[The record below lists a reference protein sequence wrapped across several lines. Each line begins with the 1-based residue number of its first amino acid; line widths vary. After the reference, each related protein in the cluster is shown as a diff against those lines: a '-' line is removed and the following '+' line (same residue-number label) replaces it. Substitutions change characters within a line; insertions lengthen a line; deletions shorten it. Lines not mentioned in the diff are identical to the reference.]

1 MKKLG
6 VRVGSEIGITH
17 DWTDQELIDIF
28 TADPG
33 SAIEYEQVIE
43 TLKEERRRVQAE
55 LDSLKSRRVK
65 GISPALDHLMLLSRI
80 LFFRIWM
87 LERFNQNNENASE
100 GPRMPSDAFPEGEMS
115 NNYSISDLQ
124 QRYNVKSPQGMIE
137 WLKRNLQKI
146 NAASTVPV
154 QKIGKYWQIP
164 GEALLVI
171 DGLRRKRPE
180 NHKLPKLP
188 SEKI

>member
-28 TADPG
+28 ASEPG
-33 SAIEYEQVIE
+33 KAIEYEQVIE
-43 TLKEERRRVQAE
+43 TLKEERRRVQVE

-80 LFFRIWM
+80 LFFRIWV

-100 GPRMPSDAFPEGEMS
+100 VPRMPSDAFRVGEMS
-115 NNYSISDLQ
+115 NYSIADLQ

-146 NAASTVPV
+146 NAASSVPV

-171 DGLRRKRPE
+171 DGLRRKKPE
-180 NHKLPKLP
+180 NHKLP

>member
-28 TADPG
+28 ASEPG
-33 SAIEYEQVIE
+33 KAIEYEQVIE

-55 LDSLKSRRVK
+55 LDSLQSRRVK
-65 GISPALDHLMLLSRI
+65 GLSPAIDHLMLLSRM
-80 LFFRIWM
+80 LFFRIWV
-87 LERFNQNNENASE
+87 LERFQNNEIDTKGS
-100 GPRMPSDAFPEGEMS
+100 RMPLDAFPENKMS
-115 NNYSISDLQ
+115 NYSISDLQ
-124 QRYNVKSPQGMIE
+124 KRYSVKSPQGMIE

-146 NAASTVPV
+146 NAASSVPV

-171 DGLRRKRPE
+171 DGLRRNRPE
-180 NHKLPKLP
+180 NHKLPSK
-188 SEKI
+188 KI

>member
-6 VRVGSEIGITH
+6 VRVGSRIGITH

-43 TLKEERRRVQAE
+43 TLKEERRRVQVE

-80 LFFRIWM
+80 LFFRIWV

-100 GPRMPSDAFPEGEMS
+100 GPRMPSDAFSEGEMS
-115 NNYSISDLQ
+115 NYSISDLQ
-124 QRYNVKSPQGMIE
+124 KRYSVKSPQGMVE

-146 NAASTVPV
+146 NSASSVPV

>member
-17 DWTDQELIDIF
+17 DWTDQELVDIF
-28 TADPG
+28 ASDPS

-43 TLKEERRRVQAE
+43 TLKEERQRVQAE
-55 LDSLKSRRVK
+55 LDELKSRRVK

-80 LFFRIWM
+80 LFFRIWV

-100 GPRMPSDAFPEGEMS
+100 VPRMLSDAFRVGEMS
-115 NNYSISDLQ
+115 NYSIADLQ

-146 NAASTVPV
+146 NAASSVPV

-171 DGLRRKRPE
+171 DGLRRKKPE
-180 NHKLPKLP
+180 NHKLP

>member
-28 TADPG
+28 ASEPG
-33 SAIEYEQVIE
+33 KAIEYEQVIE

-55 LDSLKSRRVK
+55 LDSLQSRRVK
-65 GISPALDHLMLLSRI
+65 GLSPAIDHLMLLSRM
-80 LFFRIWM
+80 LFFRIWV
-87 LERFNQNNENASE
+87 LERQNNEIDTKSS
-100 GPRMPSDAFPEGEMS
+100 RMPLDAFPENEMS
-115 NNYSISDLQ
+115 NYSISDLQ
-124 QRYNVKSPQGMIE
+124 KRYSVKSPQGMIE

-146 NAASTVPV
+146 NAASSVPV

-171 DGLRRKRPE
+171 DGLRRNRPE
-180 NHKLPKLP
+180 NHKLPSK
-188 SEKI
+188 KI

>member
-6 VRVGSEIGITH
+6 VRVGSGIGITH

-43 TLKEERRRVQAE
+43 TLKEERRRVQVE

-80 LFFRIWM
+80 LFFRIWV

-100 GPRMPSDAFPEGEMS
+100 GPRMPSDAFPE
-115 NNYSISDLQ
+115 NYSISDLQ
-124 QRYNVKSPQGMIE
+124 KRYSVKSPQGMVE

-146 NAASTVPV
+146 NSASSVPV

-180 NHKLPKLP
+180 NHKLP
-188 SEKI
+188 SAKI

>member
-6 VRVGSEIGITH
+6 VRVCSRIGITH

-28 TADPG
+28 ASEPG
-33 SAIEYEQVIE
+33 KAIEYEQVIE
-43 TLKEERRRVQAE
+43 TLKEERQRVQAE

-80 LFFRIWM
+80 LFFRIWV

-100 GPRMPSDAFPEGEMS
+100 VPRMPSDAFPEGEMS
-115 NNYSISDLQ
+115 NYSIADLQ

-146 NAASTVPV
+146 NAASSVPV

-171 DGLRRKRPE
+171 DGLRRKKPE
-180 NHKLPKLP
+180 NHKLP

>member
-6 VRVGSEIGITH
+6 VRVGSRIGITH

-28 TADPG
+28 ASEPEN
-33 SAIEYEQVIE
+33 AIEYEQVIE
-43 TLKEERRRVQAE
+43 ILKEERRRVQAE
-55 LDSLKSRRVK
+55 LDSLQSRRVK

-80 LFFRIWM
+80 LFFRILV

-100 GPRMPSDAFPEGEMS
+100 GSRMPSDAFPEGEMS
-115 NNYSISDLQ
+115 NYSISDLQ
-124 QRYNVKSPQGMIE
+124 KRYSVKSPQGMIE

-146 NAASTVPV
+146 NSVSSVPV

-164 GEALLVI
+164 KEALLVI
-171 DGLRRKRPE
+171 DGLRRNKPE
-180 NHKLPKLP
+180 NHKLP
-188 SEKI
+188 

>member
-6 VRVGSEIGITH
+6 VRVGSRIGITH

-28 TADPG
+28 ASEPEN
-33 SAIEYEQVIE
+33 AIEYEQVIE

-55 LDSLKSRRVK
+55 LDALKSRRVK

-80 LFFRIWM
+80 LFFRIWV

-100 GPRMPSDAFPEGEMS
+100 GPRMPSDAFSEGEMS
-115 NNYSISDLQ
+115 NYSISDLQ
-124 QRYNVKSPQGMIE
+124 KRYSVKSPQGMVE

-146 NAASTVPV
+146 NSASSVPV

-180 NHKLPKLP
+180 NHKLP
-188 SEKI
+188 SAKI

>member
-6 VRVGSEIGITH
+6 VRVGAGIGITH

-43 TLKEERRRVQAE
+43 TLKDERQRVQAE

-65 GISPALDHLMLLSRI
+65 GLSPAIEHLMLLSRI
-80 LFFRIWM
+80 LFFRIWV
-87 LERFNQNNENASE
+87 LERFQNNEIAPKGS
-100 GPRMPSDAFPEGEMS
+100 RMPSDAFPEGEMS
-115 NNYSISDLQ
+115 NYSISDLQ

>member
-6 VRVGSEIGITH
+6 VCVGSRIGITH
-17 DWTDQELIDIF
+17 DWTDQELVDIF
-28 TADPG
+28 ASDPS

-43 TLKEERRRVQAE
+43 TLKEERQRVQAE
-55 LDSLKSRRVK
+55 LDELKSRRVK

-80 LFFRIWM
+80 LFFRIWV

-115 NNYSISDLQ
+115 NYSISDLQ
-124 QRYNVKSPQGMIE
+124 KRYSVKSPQGMVE

-146 NAASTVPV
+146 NSASSVPV

-180 NHKLPKLP
+180 NHKLP
-188 SEKI
+188 SAKI

>member
-6 VRVGSEIGITH
+6 VRVGSRIGITH

-80 LFFRIWM
+80 LFFRIWV
-87 LERFNQNNENASE
+87 LERFNKNNENASE
-100 GPRMPSDAFPEGEMS
+100 GHRMPSDAFLEGEMC
-115 NNYSISDLQ
+115 NYSISDLQ

-171 DGLRRKRPE
+171 DGLRRKKPE
-180 NHKLPKLP
+180 SHKLP

>member
-6 VRVGSEIGITH
+6 VRVGSGI

-43 TLKEERRRVQAE
+43 TLKDERQRVQVE
-55 LDSLKSRRVK
+55 IDSLKSRRVK
-65 GISPALDHLMLLSRI
+65 GLSPAIDHLMLLSRI
-80 LFFRIWM
+80 LFFRIWV
-87 LERFNQNNENASE
+87 LERFNQNNENAPK
-100 GPRMPSDAFPEGEMS
+100 GPRKPFGAFPEGEMS
-115 NNYSISDLQ
+115 NYSITDLQ
-124 QRYNVKSPQGMIE
+124 KRYSIKSPQGMVE

-146 NAASTVPV
+146 NSASSVPV
-154 QKIGKYWQIP
+154 RKIGKYWQIP

-180 NHKLPKLP
+180 NHKLP
-188 SEKI
+188 SAKI

>member
-28 TADPG
+28 ASEPG
-33 SAIEYEQVIE
+33 KAIEYEQVIE
-43 TLKEERRRVQAE
+43 TLKEERRRVQVE

-80 LFFRIWM
+80 LFFRICV

-100 GPRMPSDAFPEGEMS
+100 VHRMHSDAFPEGEMS
-115 NNYSISDLQ
+115 NYSIADLQ

-146 NAASTVPV
+146 NAASSVPV

-171 DGLRRKRPE
+171 DGLRRKKPE
-180 NHKLPKLP
+180 NHKLP

>member
-80 LFFRIWM
+80 LFFRIWV
-87 LERFNQNNENASE
+87 LERFNQNNENAPK
-100 GPRMPSDAFPEGEMS
+100 GPRKPFGAFPEGEMS
-115 NNYSISDLQ
+115 NYSITDLQ
-124 QRYNVKSPQGMIE
+124 KRYSIKSPQGMVE

-146 NAASTVPV
+146 NSASSVPV
-154 QKIGKYWQIP
+154 RKIGKYWQIP

-180 NHKLPKLP
+180 NHKLP
-188 SEKI
+188 SAKI